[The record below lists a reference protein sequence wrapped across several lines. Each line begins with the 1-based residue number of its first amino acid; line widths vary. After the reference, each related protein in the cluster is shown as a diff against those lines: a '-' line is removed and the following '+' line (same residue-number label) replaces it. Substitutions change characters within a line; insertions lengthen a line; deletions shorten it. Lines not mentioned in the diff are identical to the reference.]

1 MGLAWSRSAS
11 TVRFW
16 KAQKK
21 IRYAAYRSL
30 PIILVQSWQSE
41 TFAGCSGEFWPLVVE
56 KQRVPGLNRAII
68 ASALLQ
74 AAWLNLL
81 KNEQFDPDALWNRV
95 HGDVTLLR
103 ELVVLFGAEVPV
115 MLATIEE
122 AIKQGSPSGLEIAS
136 HKIKGSMLQF
146 SAHAAANIARQ
157 LEENG
162 RISSMA
168 GAGNLLQNL
177 RQEISEL
184 QQTLDAMVRDGRQP

>member
-1 MGLAWSRSAS
+1 M
-11 TVRFW
+11 
-16 KAQKK
+16 
-21 IRYAAYRSL
+21 
-30 PIILVQSWQSE
+30 
-41 TFAGCSGEFWPLVVE
+41 VVE

-115 MLATIEE
+115 MLTTIEE
-122 AIKQGSPSGLEIAS
+122 AIKQGSPSNLEIAS

-162 RISSMA
+162 RIGSMA